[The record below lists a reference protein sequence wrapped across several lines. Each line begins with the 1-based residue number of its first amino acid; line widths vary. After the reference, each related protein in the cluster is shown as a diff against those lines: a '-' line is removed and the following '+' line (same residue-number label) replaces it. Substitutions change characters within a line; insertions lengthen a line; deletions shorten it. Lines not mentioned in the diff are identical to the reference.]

1 MAILS
6 ISEAARL
13 AGISRNHLY
22 KKYINEGLISVTT
35 NNNKPCI
42 DVSELLRVFP
52 NAKMITD
59 DKSHEI
65 TLDNNENT
73 ELISVLKEQLANAKE
88 QINKAEQ
95 QIAKAENRETWL
107 QSQIDELRQQQ
118 NKLLEDKTQ
127 KQRKKFLGIF

>member
-35 NNNKPCI
+35 DNNKPCI

-59 DKSHEI
+59 DKSQEI